1 MGNAAVRAVPVVGK
15 IVDVILGTLVMGTVG
30 SLLGLL
36 MGHEAM
42 PIAIGI
48 GVVLGAVIGLFRG
61 RGFLVSI
68 LIGTI
73 AGGALAWAVAGFDKM
88 LFGAG
93 AGAAMGG
100 FLGVH
105 SSMLMDLWAERKRAR
120 ESDPAS

>member
-1 MGNAAVRAVPVVGK
+1 MGNAAVPAVPILGK
-15 IVDVILGTLVMGTVG
+15 IVDVVLGTTVMGTVG

-36 MGHEAM
+36 MGNEAM

-48 GVVLGAVIGLFRG
+48 GVVMGAVIGLFRG
-61 RGFLVSI
+61 RGFLISI
-68 LIGTI
+68 LVGTF
-73 AGGALAWAVAGFDKM
+73 AGGALAWALAGFDKM

-105 SSMLMDLWAERKRAR
+105 SSMLMDLWAERKQAR
-120 ESDPAS
+120 RSDSAS